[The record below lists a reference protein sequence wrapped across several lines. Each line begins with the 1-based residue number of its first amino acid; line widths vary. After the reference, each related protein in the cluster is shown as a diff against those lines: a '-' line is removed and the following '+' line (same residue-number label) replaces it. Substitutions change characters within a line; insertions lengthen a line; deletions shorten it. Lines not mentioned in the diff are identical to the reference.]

1 MQNGEKII
9 EYACFMVQS
18 GGNDGVTVAQVTR
31 VTGRIRQAAAGL
43 CGCDALRMRRMGAGL
58 TVWGWV
64 WLGHGAMPGTLRG
77 HAERAQSD
85 ATPGRTESS
94 VKPSHCTIHIASV

>member
-1 MQNGEKII
+1 MQDVGNII
-9 EYACFMVQS
+9 ENACFMVQS
-18 GGNDGVTVAQVTR
+18 GGNDGVTVAQVAR
-31 VTGRIRQAAAGL
+31 VTGRIRQAAVWL
-43 CGCDALRMRRMGAGL
+43 CGCDALRLRRMGAGL